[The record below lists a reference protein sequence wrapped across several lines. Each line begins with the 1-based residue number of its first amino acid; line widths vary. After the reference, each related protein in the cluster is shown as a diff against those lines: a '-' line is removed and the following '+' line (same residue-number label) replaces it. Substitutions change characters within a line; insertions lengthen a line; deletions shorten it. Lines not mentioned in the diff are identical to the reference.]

1 MFLQEAQIKKS
12 ISPRSPTAID
22 VQIGQLIR
30 QRRLNLNKRLEDLA
44 AALGITPHQLQKY
57 ETGENRIAASRLID
71 CARALGVHVVWF
83 YQAAQM
89 TGQPPAPGQGGEQS
103 LTKDEQRLLD
113 LYRSLSVETREKLM
127 SIASLLPS
135 DQRKPITK
143 ARRT

>member
-1 MFLQEAQIKKS
+1 
-12 ISPRSPTAID
+12 

-44 AALGITPHQLQKY
+44 AALNVTPHQLQKY

-71 CARALGVHVVWF
+71 CARALGVHVAWF
-83 YQAAQM
+83 YQEAQIA
-89 TGQPPAPGQGGEQS
+89 GDPPTLARHVGEQS
-103 LTKDEQRLLD
+103 LTEDERELLD

-135 DQRKPITK
+135 DQRKSITK